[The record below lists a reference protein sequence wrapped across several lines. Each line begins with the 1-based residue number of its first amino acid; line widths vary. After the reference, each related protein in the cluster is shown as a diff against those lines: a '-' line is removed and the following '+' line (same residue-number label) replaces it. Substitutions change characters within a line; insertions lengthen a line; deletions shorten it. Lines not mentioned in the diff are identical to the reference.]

1 MTEAHAAIVLQ
12 RDGPNAITPPYK
24 TPGIVKFLK
33 QLFGGFS
40 LLLWIGAFLCVIPFS
55 IEVSRNPATDK
66 DYVCVSKCYIE

>member
-1 MTEAHAAIVLQ
+1 MTEAHAAIVFQ

-24 TPGIVKFLK
+24 TPAIVKFLK

-40 LLLWIGAFLCVIPFS
+40 LLLWIGAFLCFIPFS

-66 DYVCVSKCYIE
+66 DYVCV